1 MRKLSSEEFAQLPIK
16 GKGRSSAVFNTLINL
31 KEGEG
36 LLIEQKD
43 WNRKAAPSSLIRYI
57 EKKYRM
63 KFSFGTLS
71 NGAGWAVQRVN
82 EVKKESA
89 KNETTKTE
97 SVKTE
102 NTKVEKPRVAQ
113 PKQNNER
120 MELKS
125 ELTLFYLGRIS
136 INKIERIEDTL
147 KAAFLFFWKEDKK
160 QVEEVFYE
168 VIQSLQEQG
177 HIVIEN
183 EKTYVPLKQNYIG

>member
-1 MRKLSSEEFAQLPIK
+1 MKKLSSEEFALLPIK

-57 EKKYRM
+57 EKKYQM
-63 KFSFGTLS
+63 KFSFGALT
-71 NGAGWAVQRVN
+71 NGSGWAVQRVN
-82 EVKKESA
+82 EIKKEN
-89 KNETTKTE
+89 K
-97 SVKTE
+97 KTE
-102 NTKVEKPRVAQ
+102 NPRVAQ

-136 INKIERIEDTL
+136 INKIERIEDTI
-147 KAAFLFFWKEDKK
+147 KAAFLYFWKADKK
-160 QVEEVFYE
+160 EIEELFYE
-168 VIQSLQEQG
+168 VIDSLQSQG
-177 HIVIEN
+177 HIVIES
-183 EKTYVPLKQNYIG
+183 EKTYIPLKQN

>member
-57 EKKYRM
+57 EKKYHM

-71 NGAGWAVQRVN
+71 NGAGWAVQRLN
-82 EVKKESA
+82 EVKKE
-89 KNETTKTE
+89 NIKTE
-97 SVKTE
+97 STKAESAKT
-102 NTKVEKPRVAQ
+102 EKPRVASV
-113 PKQNNER
+113 KQSSER

-125 ELTLFYLGRIS
+125 QLTLFYLGRIS

-147 KAAFLFFWKEDKK
+147 KAAFLYFWKEEKK

-177 HIVIEN
+177 HIVIES
-183 EKTYVPLKQNYIG
+183 EKTYVPLKQN